1 MPLIEL
7 TTKIQADIEIC
18 FDLARN
24 IDLHKI
30 STAKTKEKAIAGKTE
45 GLIELNE
52 WVTWEA
58 THFGIRQQLTSKITA
73 FNRPFH
79 FRDEQVK
86 GAFKVMVHDHF
97 FEESKDGG
105 LMRDVFY
112 FESPFGWIGKAFN
125 QLVLTNYMRR
135 FLEERNAVLKKEME
149 NGKWKMEN
157 FEN

>member
-18 FDLARN
+18 FDLARS
-24 IDLHKI
+24 IDFHKI
-30 STAKTKEKAIAGKTE
+30 STAKTEEKAIAGRTK
-45 GLIELNE
+45 GLIELHE

-58 THFGIRQQLTSKITA
+58 RHFGIKQQLTSKITA

-97 FEESKDGG
+97 FEENNGVVV
-105 LMRDVFY
+105 MRDVFY

-135 FLEERNAVLKKEME
+135 FLEERNAMLKEEIE
-149 NGKWKMEN
+149 NGEWSRRQ
-157 FEN
+157 